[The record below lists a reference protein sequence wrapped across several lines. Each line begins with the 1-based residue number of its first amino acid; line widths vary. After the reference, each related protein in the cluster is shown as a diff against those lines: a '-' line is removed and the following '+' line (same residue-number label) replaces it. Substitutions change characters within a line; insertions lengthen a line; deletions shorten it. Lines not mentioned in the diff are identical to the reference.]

1 VRVLFPLLLAAAAAA
16 QSKPEIDWNSTET
29 KLENARKAIAA
40 RDMKAAD
47 AAVRDLYFA
56 FGTEMQKSQPSP
68 EDRLRQLETLVST
81 SKTRNLLLGGLA
93 VAAVEAK
100 DWAKAEAYGRE
111 CLAAPGTSRDSVH
124 ACNTVLGLAALQRNE
139 LANAKEFLL
148 ASIRDAKKS
157 NLMDRWGPNTALA
170 AGLLARGELE
180 TVLTYFESAKSVVSQ
195 NRNLDEWIAFIK
207 GGATPDLSRQPQ
219 WPVR

>member
-1 VRVLFPLLLAAAAAA
+1 VRVLFPLLLAAAAVA
-16 QSKPEIDWNSTET
+16 QSKPEIDWNSIET
-29 KLENARKAIAA
+29 KLENARNAIAA
-40 RDMKAAD
+40 RDTKAAD

-111 CLAAPGTSRDSVH
+111 CLAAPGTSPDSVH
-124 ACNTVLGLAALQRNE
+124 ACNTVMGLAALQRNE

-170 AGLLARGELE
+170 AGLLARGERE

-195 NRNLDEWIAFIK
+195 NRNLDEWIALIK